1 MGVVKPYT
9 DGEKPREGERARGR
23 ERECAARETRGPETG
38 ESEVATKR
46 REARVR
52 GEERDRDTLR
62 WSDIETSRDQEGRN
76 RHTETRTHRE
86 AERWRDTCRDRKGD
100 TPRTA
105 APQGGQSTRWG
116 RGGGRGRKRVRRKY
130 IPASQ
135 AALQRG
141 SRSVRK
147 WSFNGLPSPRQICH
161 LSRLGGSPR
170 AFHLLITSFQ
180 QAPSIPCLVPISSS
194 APRLD
199 APQAPRPIFQ
209 RPRLRPE
216 PGAEKAQSPG
226 FPPPT
231 RGSYL
236 PNLASPH
243 SLPPPPLG
251 WTSGP
256 RRGERAPIPL
266 RQNSDSF
273 SVFKALTSLPLI
285 SGACHLLSA
294 PAILT
299 FSFPISL
306 TRIFFCT
313 TGTCREMSKANCTLE
328 GSKDESEPH
337 IAGGV
342 HRGWR
347 STLLA
352 VREELQHR
360 TGLLAQ
366 GPFRTF

>member
-1 MGVVKPYT
+1 MERHMQKQKGRYT
-9 DGEKPREGERARGR
+9 EDSGTPGRAEYQVGEGRGAGRKEGEKEIR
-23 ERECAARETRGPETG
+23 
-38 ESEVATKR
+38 
-46 REARVR
+46 
-52 GEERDRDTLR
+52 
-62 WSDIETSRDQEGRN
+62 
-76 RHTETRTHRE
+76 
-86 AERWRDTCRDRKGD
+86 
-100 TPRTA
+100 
-105 APQGGQSTRWG
+105 
-116 RGGGRGRKRVRRKY
+116 
-130 IPASQ
+130 PASQ
-135 AALQRG
+135 AALPRQRG

-161 LSRLGGSPR
+161 LSRLSGSPR

-180 QAPSIPCLVPISSS
+180 PAPSIPCLVPISSS

-209 RPRLRPE
+209 RRRLRPE
-216 PGAEKAQSPG
+216 PGAEQAQGPG
-226 FPPPT
+226 LPPPT

-236 PNLASPH
+236 PNPACPPASPH
-243 SLPPPPLG
+243 PHWSGPP
-251 WTSGP
+251 GP
-256 RRGERAPIPL
+256 RRGERAPVPLPL

-273 SVFKALTSLPLI
+273 SVFKALPSLPLI

-337 IAGGV
+337 ITGGV
-342 HRGWR
+342 HSGWR

-360 TGLLAQ
+360 TGVLAQ